1 MRRPLT
7 WEILRHILWQ
17 MGGYGSLAVGVLW
30 LLTIV
35 TVTLDFF
42 GIQLVRRQIV
52 GEDSALTPAMALA
65 FAAVV
70 TAVAVLW
77 YPPKIWRALHLAR
90 VSQRVNGTVRRMLG
104 VTIHG
109 FETILVT
116 YTVEQ
121 KSYTA
126 KFGVDAEKFAV
137 GAPAAILYDP
147 HRPRVALLQESVLPP
162 KVGRA
167 LFDQA

>member
-17 MGGYGSLAVGVLW
+17 MDGYGSLAVGVMW

-35 TVTLDFF
+35 TVTLDFL
-42 GIQLVRRQIV
+42 GVQIVRRQIV
-52 GEDSALTPAMALA
+52 GENSVLTPGMALA

-70 TAVAVLW
+70 TFAALFW
-77 YPPKIWRALHLAR
+77 YPPKLWRALHLAR
-90 VSQRVNGTVRRMLG
+90 VGQRVNGTVRRMLG

-147 HRPRVALLQESVLPP
+147 NRPRAALLQESVLPP